1 MFKLLPLLVATACS
15 FAALFCAAAPAA
27 HACTG
32 IPRSA
37 MNFTQQ
43 PADGGSAP
51 ANARI
56 WVPLGNSFEGF
67 GPLTL
72 FTNGVEVA
80 TDAKY
85 ISVDGEGFQF
95 VLGVLTPRQAMSVG
109 ATMELRLSG
118 TTLSFFTVTAAIP
131 GGTEGPTATR
141 IDIQGG
147 YYGGHS
153 CPTRATVS
161 VRATPADQLLL
172 LLDRSEQYTDLPS
185 KIRGISLGAASA
197 LLVDEGAQRFDIV
210 SVNAAGQLSPRTELD
225 EITVPSET
233 TGCRAA
239 GRGTAPSLLLILMI
253 PLLVLRRRAR

>member
-15 FAALFCAAAPAA
+15 FAALFVAAAPAA

-85 ISVDGEGFQF
+85 ISVDGEGFEF
-95 VLGVLTPRQAMSVG
+95 VLGVLTPRQAMPVG

-141 IDIQGG
+141 IDITGG
-147 YYGGHS
+147 YFGGYS

-172 LLDRSEQYTDLPS
+172 LLDRSAQYTDLPS
-185 KIRGISLGAASA
+185 KIRGISLGGASA
-197 LLVDEGAQRFDIV
+197 LLVDEGVQRFDIV
-210 SVNAAGQLSPRTELD
+210 SVNAAGQLSPRTELSD
-225 EITVPSET
+225 ITVPSEMS
-233 TGCRAA
+233 GCRAA
-239 GRGTAPSLLLILMI
+239 DGRLSLLLVLLVT
-253 PLLVLRRRAR
+253 PLLLRRRAS